1 MVYMKRKIPVIL
13 LFCLMLLFPN
23 FLLGEERQDISLMVQ
38 WFPQAQF
45 AGYIVAHEKG
55 FYNEAG
61 IDATILFSDG
71 TDSPFQEVL
80 DNRIEFCT
88 GWLSQAI
95 MLRSENEP
103 ILNICQLLQKSSL
116 MLVAKK
122 ESGIETAQDF
132 EDKIVSN
139 WGGDFSIQPIAFF
152 QKQNIQPDVIPQSF
166 RIDGFLVGAID
177 VTSAMYY
184 NEYHKILQAGI
195 DEDELVTFFF
205 TDHDLN
211 FPEDG
216 IYCREGTLQNEPEMC
231 KNFVEA
237 TIKGWNYAFQ
247 HKEETLDLVMKYCR
261 EYHMQ
266 TNRSHQRWMLGAIE
280 IAMTYQVEDDPAN
293 WGMLKKDDYY
303 TVAEELLN
311 QKLIITIPSYK
322 DFYKDVVHE
331 R

>member
-1 MVYMKRKIPVIL
+1 MKIKIPVIL
-13 LFCLMLLFPN
+13 LFCLVLLLPN
-23 FLLGEERQDISLMVQ
+23 FLLGQERQEISFMVQ

-71 TDSPFQEVL
+71 TDSPLQEVL

-95 MLRSENEP
+95 MIRSENEP

-122 ESGIETAQDF
+122 ESGIKTAQDF

-205 TDHDLN
+205 TDYDLN

-216 IYCREGTLQNEPEMC
+216 IYCREETLQNDPKMC
-231 KNFVEA
+231 KNFIDA
-237 TIKGWNYAFQ
+237 TINGWAYAFQ
-247 HKEETLDLVMKYCR
+247 NKEETLDLVMKYCR

-280 IAMTYQVEDDPAN
+280 TAMTYQVGDDPEN
-293 WGMLKKDDYY
+293 WGILKKEDYY

-311 QKLIITIPSYK
+311 QKLITTIPSYQ
-322 DFYKDVVHE
+322 DFYKDVAHE
-331 R
+331 

>member
-1 MVYMKRKIPVIL
+1 MKIQKPIILFFGLIL
-13 LFCLMLLFPN
+13 LYTAVLQ
-23 FLLGEERQDISLMVQ
+23 GQTRKSISLMVQ

-55 FYNEAG
+55 FYDEAG

-71 TDSPFQEVL
+71 TDSPLQEVL
-80 DNRIEFCT
+80 DKRIEFCT
-88 GWLSQAI
+88 GWLSQTI
-95 MLRSENEP
+95 KIRSENKP
-103 ILNICQLLQKSSL
+103 ILNICQILQKSSL

-152 QKQNIQPDVIPQSF
+152 QKQNIQPEVIPQSF

-177 VTSAMYY
+177 VTLAMYY

-205 TDHDLN
+205 TDYDLN

-216 IYCREGTLQNEPEMC
+216 IYCREETLQNDPEMC
-231 KNFVEA
+231 KNFIDA
-237 TIKGWNYAFQ
+237 TIKGWAYAFQ
-247 HKEETLDLVMKYCR
+247 NKEETLDIVMKYCR

-280 IAMTYQVEDDPAN
+280 TAVTYQVGDDPKN
-293 WGMLKKDDYY
+293 WGTLKENDYY
-303 TVAEELLN
+303 TVAKELLN
-311 QKLIITIPSYK
+311 QKLITTIPAYK
-322 DFYKDVVHE
+322 DFYKDVAHE

>member
-1 MVYMKRKIPVIL
+1 MKRKLPLIL
-13 LFCLMLLFPN
+13 LFGLLCFLPN
-23 FLLGEERQDISLMVQ
+23 FILGQERQEISLMVQ

-55 FYNEAG
+55 FYYEAG
-61 IDATILFSDG
+61 IDVTILFSDG
-71 TDSPFQEVL
+71 TDSPLQEVL
-80 DNRIEFCT
+80 DKRIEFCT
-88 GWLSQAI
+88 GWLSQTI
-95 MLRSENEP
+95 LMRSEDEP

-132 EDKIVSN
+132 KNKIVSN

-152 QKQNIQPDVIPQSF
+152 QKQNIQPEVIPQSF

-184 NEYHKILQAGI
+184 NEYHKIIQAGI

-205 TDHDLN
+205 TDYDLN

-216 IYCREGTLQNEPEMC
+216 IYCREETLQNEPEMC
-231 KNFVEA
+231 KNFVDA
-237 TIKGWNYAFQ
+237 TIKGWAYAFQ

-280 IAMTYQVEDDPAN
+280 IAMTYQVGDDPAN
-293 WGMLKKDDYY
+293 WGILKKEDYY

-311 QKLIITIPSYK
+311 QKLITTIPSYE
-322 DFYKDVVHE
+322 DFYMGVANE

>member
-1 MVYMKRKIPVIL
+1 MKIQKPIILFFGLIL
-13 LFCLMLLFPN
+13 LYTAVLQ
-23 FLLGEERQDISLMVQ
+23 GQTRKSISLMVQ

-55 FYNEAG
+55 FYDEAG

-71 TDSPFQEVL
+71 TDSPLQEVL
-80 DNRIEFCT
+80 DKRIEFCT
-88 GWLSQAI
+88 GWLSQTI
-95 MLRSENEP
+95 KIRSENKP
-103 ILNICQLLQKSSL
+103 IINICQILQKSSL

-122 ESGIETAQDF
+122 ESGIETAKDF

-152 QKQNIQPDVIPQSF
+152 QKQNIQPEVIPQSF

-177 VTSAMYY
+177 VTLAMYY

-205 TDHDLN
+205 TDYDLN

-216 IYCREGTLQNEPEMC
+216 IYCREETLQNDPEMC
-231 KNFVEA
+231 KNFIDA
-237 TIKGWNYAFQ
+237 TIKGWAYAFQ
-247 HKEETLDLVMKYCR
+247 NKEETLDIVMKYCR

-280 IAMTYQVEDDPAN
+280 TAVTYQVGDDPKN
-293 WGMLKKDDYY
+293 WGTLKENDYY
-303 TVAEELLN
+303 TVAKELLN
-311 QKLIITIPSYK
+311 QKLITTIPAYK
-322 DFYKDVVHE
+322 DFYKDVAHE

>member
-1 MVYMKRKIPVIL
+1 MKRKIPIIL
-13 LFCLMLLFPN
+13 LFCVVLFLPS
-23 FLLGEERQDISLMVQ
+23 FILGQERQEISLMVQ

-61 IDATILFSDG
+61 IDVTILFSDG
-71 TDSPFQEVL
+71 TDSPLQEVL
-80 DNRIEFCT
+80 DKRIEFCT

-116 MLVAKK
+116 MLIAKK
-122 ESGIETAQDF
+122 ESGIETAQDL
-132 EDKIVSN
+132 ENKIVSN

-152 QKQNIQPDVIPQSF
+152 QKQNILPEVILQSF
-166 RIDGFLVGAID
+166 RIDGFLVGAIE

-205 TDHDLN
+205 TDYDLN

-216 IYCREGTLQNEPEMC
+216 IYCREDFLQNEPEMC

-237 TIKGWNYAFQ
+237 TIKGWAYAFQ
-247 HKEETLDLVMKYCR
+247 NKEETLDLVMKYCR

-280 IAMTYQVEDDPAN
+280 TSMTYQVGDDPMH
-293 WGMLKKDDYY
+293 WGILKKEDYY

-311 QKLIITIPSYK
+311 QKLITTIPSYK
-322 DFYKDVVHE
+322 NFYMDAAHE

>member
-1 MVYMKRKIPVIL
+1 MKRKIPVIL
-13 LFCLMLLFPN
+13 LFCLVLLFPN
-23 FLLGEERQDISLMVQ
+23 FILGQERQEISLMVQ

-45 AGYIVAHEKG
+45 AGYIVAYEKG
-55 FYNEAG
+55 FYNEID
-61 IDATILFSDG
+61 IDANIIFSDG
-71 TDSPFQEVL
+71 TDSPLQEVL
-80 DNRIEFCT
+80 NERIEFCT

-95 MLRSENEP
+95 MMRSENEP

-116 MLVAKK
+116 MLIAKK
-122 ESGIETAQDF
+122 ESGIETAQDL
-132 EDKIVSN
+132 DNKIVSN

-216 IYCREGTLQNEPEMC
+216 IYCREETLQNDPEMC
-231 KNFVEA
+231 NDFVDA
-237 TIKGWNYAFQ
+237 TIKGWAYAFQ
-247 HKEETLDLVMKYCR
+247 HKEETLDMVMKYCR

-280 IAMTYQVEDDPAN
+280 TAMTYLVGDDPEN
-293 WGMLKKDDYY
+293 WGILKKDDYY

-311 QKLIITIPSYK
+311 QKLIITIPSYQ
-322 DFYKDVVHE
+322 DFCKDVVHE

>member
-1 MVYMKRKIPVIL
+1 MKIKIPVIL
-13 LFCLMLLFPN
+13 LFCLVLLFPD

-95 MLRSENEP
+95 MLCSENEP

-132 EDKIVSN
+132 ENKIVSN

-205 TDHDLN
+205 TDYDLN

-216 IYCREGTLQNEPEMC
+216 IYCREETLQNEPEMC
-231 KNFVEA
+231 KNFIDA

-247 HKEETLDLVMKYCR
+247 NKEEALDLVMKYCR

-266 TNRSHQRWMLGAIE
+266 TNRSHQRWMLSAIE
-280 IAMTYQVEDDPAN
+280 TAMTYQVGDDTKN
-293 WGMLKKDDYY
+293 WGTLKKEDYY

-311 QKLIITIPSYK
+311 QKLITTIPSYQ

>member
-1 MVYMKRKIPVIL
+1 MKKRIPIIVIL
-13 LFCLMLLFPN
+13 CMIILCSQVLQAQSN
-23 FLLGEERQDISLMVQ
+23 DAISLMVQ

-55 FYNEAG
+55 FYNQAD
-61 IDATILFSDG
+61 IDAIILFSDG
-71 TDSPFQEVL
+71 TDSPLQEVL
-80 DNRIEFCT
+80 DERIEFCT

-103 ILNICQLLQKSSL
+103 ILNICQMLQKSSL
-116 MLVAKK
+116 MLIAKK

-132 EDKIVSN
+132 EGKVVSN

-152 QKQNIQPDVIPQSF
+152 QKQNIEPTVIPQSF

-177 VTSAMYY
+177 ITSAMYY
-184 NEYHKILQAGI
+184 NEYHKIMQAGI

-205 TDHDLN
+205 TDYDLN

-216 IYCREGTLQNEPEMC
+216 IYCREEIYHSNPDLC
-231 KNFVEA
+231 KRFVDA
-237 TIKGWNYAFQ
+237 SLKGWAYAFE
-247 HKEETLDLVMKYCR
+247 HKEESLDLVMKYCR

-266 TNRSHQRWMLGAIE
+266 TNRSHQRWMLNAIE
-280 IAMTYQVEDDPAN
+280 TAMTYQVGDDLVN
-293 WGMLKKDDYY
+293 WGVLKKDDYY
-303 TVAEELLN
+303 TVAEELLH
-311 QKLIITIPSYK
+311 QGLITTIPSYTE
-322 DFYKDVVHE
+322 FYKDVAHE

>member
-1 MVYMKRKIPVIL
+1 MKIQKPIILFFGLIL
-13 LFCLMLLFPN
+13 LYTAVLQ
-23 FLLGEERQDISLMVQ
+23 GQTRKSISLMVQ

-55 FYNEAG
+55 FYDEAG

-71 TDSPFQEVL
+71 TDSPLQEVL
-80 DNRIEFCT
+80 DKRIEFCT
-88 GWLSQAI
+88 GWLSQTI
-95 MLRSENEP
+95 KIRSENKP
-103 ILNICQLLQKSSL
+103 IINICQILQKSSL

-122 ESGIETAQDF
+122 ESGIETAKDF

-152 QKQNIQPDVIPQSF
+152 QKQNIQPEVIPQSF

-177 VTSAMYY
+177 VTLAMYY

-205 TDHDLN
+205 TDYDLN

-216 IYCREGTLQNEPEMC
+216 IYCRDETLQNDPEMC
-231 KNFVEA
+231 KNFIDA
-237 TIKGWNYAFQ
+237 TIKGWAYAFQ
-247 HKEETLDLVMKYCR
+247 NKEETLDIVMKYCR

-280 IAMTYQVEDDPAN
+280 TAVTYQVGDDPKN
-293 WGMLKKDDYY
+293 WGTLKENDYY
-303 TVAEELLN
+303 TVAKELLN
-311 QKLIITIPSYK
+311 QKLITTIPAYK
-322 DFYKDVVHE
+322 DFYKDVAHE

>member
-1 MVYMKRKIPVIL
+1 MKSKKPIILFFCIIL
-13 LFCLMLLFPN
+13 LCTHV
-23 FLLGEERQDISLMVQ
+23 LLGQSKKSISLMVQ

-45 AGYIVAHEKG
+45 AGYIVAYEKG

-71 TDSPFQEVL
+71 TDSPLQEVL
-80 DNRIEFCT
+80 DRRIEFCT
-88 GWLSQAI
+88 GWLSQTI
-95 MLRSENEP
+95 KIRSENKP

-152 QKQNIQPDVIPQSF
+152 QKQNIQPEVIPQSF

-195 DEDELVTFFF
+195 DEDELVSFFF
-205 TDHDLN
+205 TDYDLN

-216 IYCREGTLQNEPEMC
+216 IYCREETLQNDPEMC
-231 KNFVEA
+231 KNFIDA
-237 TIKGWNYAFQ
+237 TIKGWAYAFE
-247 HKEETLDLVMKYCR
+247 HKEETLDIVMKYCR

-266 TNRSHQRWMLGAIE
+266 TNRSHQRWMLNAIE
-280 IAMTYQVEDDPAN
+280 IAMTYKVGDDPNN
-293 WGMLKKDDYY
+293 WGVLQKDDYY
-303 TVAEELLN
+303 TVGEELLH
-311 QKLIITIPSYK
+311 QKLITTIPLYK
-322 DFYKDVVHE
+322 DFYKDVAHE
-331 R
+331 K

>member
-1 MVYMKRKIPVIL
+1 
-13 LFCLMLLFPN
+13 
-23 FLLGEERQDISLMVQ
+23 MVQ

-55 FYNEAG
+55 FYDEAG

-71 TDSPFQEVL
+71 TDSPLQEVL
-80 DNRIEFCT
+80 DKRIEFCT
-88 GWLSQAI
+88 GWLSQTI
-95 MLRSENEP
+95 KIRSENKP
-103 ILNICQLLQKSSL
+103 IINICQILQKSSL

-122 ESGIETAQDF
+122 ESGIETAKDF

-152 QKQNIQPDVIPQSF
+152 QKQNIQPEVIPQSF

-177 VTSAMYY
+177 VTLAMYY

-205 TDHDLN
+205 TDYDLN

-216 IYCREGTLQNEPEMC
+216 IYCREETLQNDPEMC
-231 KNFVEA
+231 KNFIDA
-237 TIKGWNYAFQ
+237 TIKGWAYAFQ
-247 HKEETLDLVMKYCR
+247 NKEETLDIVMKYCR

-266 TNRSHQRWMLGAIE
+266 TNRSHQRWMPRC
-280 IAMTYQVEDDPAN
+280 Y
-293 WGMLKKDDYY
+293 
-303 TVAEELLN
+303 
-311 QKLIITIPSYK
+311 
-322 DFYKDVVHE
+322 
-331 R
+331 

>member
-1 MVYMKRKIPVIL
+1 MRRKIPVIL
-13 LFCLMLLFPN
+13 LFCLVLLFPN

-205 TDHDLN
+205 TDYDLN

-216 IYCREGTLQNEPEMC
+216 IYCREEILQNDPEMC

-280 IAMTYQVEDDPAN
+280 IAMTYQVGDDPAN